1 MWNRTT
7 LRIKVTLLTTLALV
21 LVTVCITWLSNYN
34 ARQNIVNP
42 VINIARTTAVAVDGI
57 DADVYIT
64 ETIIKTEGLSQ
75 ELWMSTYVAVTS
87 AILES
92 QNNFQ
97 VYSIVIAVVFV
108 LIGAVGAY
116 FISGRALGPIKSLA
130 EKIEVIDEH
139 SLDEELEV
147 PNSND
152 EVSRLTYS
160 FNNMLGKLNRSFEM
174 QKLFAQN
181 AAHELKTPLASIR
194 ANIEVLQLDDKPS
207 VDEYKEVVDV
217 VKDSTEQ
224 LISIVEGLLS
234 INSVTDESAWK
245 SFDARAAF
253 VKILGELH
261 EDILKKNLAVSLL
274 GDCRIK
280 GDEALLERAFSNLVH
295 NAVRYNVENGE
306 INISLADDNIII
318 EDSGVGIPAGNF
330 AHIFEPFY
338 CVDQSRSKDLG
349 GNGLGLAIAKN
360 IFDKHGMEISIS
372 SLLGKETKIIIK
384 HNFKDPQKS

>member
-139 SLDEELEV
+139 SLDEELEL

-360 IFDKHGMEISIS
+360 IFDKHRMEVSIS

>member
-360 IFDKHGMEISIS
+360 IFDKHRMEVSIS